1 MKQKPFLRNLK
12 EVFSCQNYVY
22 FCLMLENK
30 SPFLDTLFL
39 LRKEEC
45 ITIFTDIQE
54 ISQKEEQDAADYFE
68 SEFEKERLEFLLNEI
83 NCDKETAVWAAK
95 ILYHSAQLHLIREN
109 TAKDLNKLIPSFK
122 GKIDTSSILS
132 ADLSLRFLPQIL
144 EALQTTDSQDP
155 LIGLLEDILKIFH
168 YSAVGF
174 DLNIEN
180 INWEEE
186 LKDKTYRK
194 LYLERI
200 VEKKAYSLAEIPYI
214 NQLLIAEFGMYKDV
228 FWRELKIIEN

>member
-1 MKQKPFLRNLK
+1 M
-12 EVFSCQNYVY
+12 ET
-22 FCLMLENK
+22 K

-45 ITIFTDIQE
+45 ITIFTDIHE

-68 SEFEKERLEFLLNEI
+68 SEFEKERLEFLSDQI
-83 NCDKETAVWAAK
+83 NCDRETAVWAAK
-95 ILYHSAQLHLIREN
+95 IMYHSAQLHLIREN

-122 GKIDTSSILS
+122 GKRDTSSLLS
-132 ADLSLRFLPQIL
+132 ADLSLRFLPQIITVLQSADPEDAVIKML
-144 EALQTTDSQDP
+144 EN
-155 LIGLLEDILKIFH
+155 ILKQFH
-168 YSAVGF
+168 YSVIGF
-174 DLNIEN
+174 DLELEN

-200 VEKKAYSLAEIPYI
+200 VEKKAYPLAEIPYI
-214 NQLLIAEFGMYKDV
+214 NQLLIAEFGMYKDI
-228 FWRELKIIEN
+228 FWRELKIIND

>member
-1 MKQKPFLRNLK
+1 MMK
-12 EVFSCQNYVY
+12 S
-22 FCLMLENK
+22 K

-68 SEFEKERLEFLLNEI
+68 SEFEKERLEFLSDQI
-83 NCDKETAVWAAK
+83 NCDHGTAVWAAK
-95 ILYHSAQLHLIREN
+95 LMYHSAQLYLIREN

-122 GKIDTSSILS
+122 GVRDISSILS
-132 ADLSLRFLPQIL
+132 ADLSLRFLPQVIT
-144 EALQTTDSQDP
+144 ALQNTDPEDT
-155 LIGLLEDILKIFH
+155 LIKLLENILRQFH
-168 YSAVGF
+168 YSGIGF
-174 DLNIEN
+174 DLDLEN

-200 VEKKAYSLAEIPYI
+200 VENKAYKLAEIPYI
-214 NQLLIAEFGMYKDV
+214 NQLLIAEFGMYKEI
-228 FWRELKIIEN
+228 FWKELKIISN